1 MDYRLEQ
8 LINGPAGTHPLL
20 DALMK
25 GVAGGAELL
34 FLALIAL
41 WFLYGWVR
49 GRAQDRQGALTAF
62 VAACG
67 ALAAIQVI
75 NHLWHRPRPFLAHP
89 DTVHLLIARSG
100 DPSFPSDH
108 AAAGFAIA
116 ATLVLFHRR
125 LGLAALLLATLLAY
139 ARVYVGAHYP
149 TDVLAGAVLGI
160 LVAWLLVGWL
170 APVMGWLRS
179 LVDGVIRLVRLPL
192 PA

>member
-1 MDYRLEQ
+1 MDYQLEH
-8 LINGPAGTHPLL
+8 LINGPAGTHPLI
-20 DALMK
+20 DALME
-25 GVAGGAELL
+25 GVAGGAEFL
-34 FLALIAL
+34 FLGLIAV

-67 ALAAIQVI
+67 ALTAIQVI

-108 AAAGFAIA
+108 AAAAFAIA
-116 ATLVLFHRR
+116 VTCCFFHRR
-125 LGLAALLLATLLAY
+125 LGLATLAVAALLAY

-149 TDVLAGAVLGI
+149 TDVLAGAALGA
-160 LVAWLLVGWL
+160 LLAWLLVAQL
-170 APVMGWLRS
+170 APLMTWARA
-179 LVDGVIRLVRLPL
+179 LVDRLILLVRLPL
-192 PA
+192 PS

>member
-75 NHLWHRPRPFLAHP
+75 NHLWHRPRPILAHP
-89 DTVHLLIARSG
+89 DAVHLLIARSG

-108 AAAGFAIA
+108 AAAAFAIA
-116 ATLVLFHRR
+116 VTLCLFHRR
-125 LGLAALLLATLLAY
+125 LGVVALLVAALLAY

-149 TDVLAGAVLGI
+149 TDVLAGALLGT
-160 LVAWLLVGWL
+160 LLAVLLVTPL
-170 APVMGWLRS
+170 ARVMARLCS
-179 LVDGVIRLVRLPL
+179 LVDGLIRLVRLPF